1 MLCIRYDALMSWPFD
16 KMQWHLPLSIV
27 RALPLCN
34 TKWPEEWYSETMWA
48 SCTPTTL
55 PQWCSTLLMI
65 LAQISYHSGSQKC
78 WFSYFTHSFCMLAGV
93 PLWSVHKQLPLFSSL
108 LSITTHSWIF
118 FFQCYHPLL
127 SVFLMTGPSVK
138 DAPLSSVLCPLLQTP
153 SFDDVLPCFPAQPC
167 RVTLSLPRLRSGT
180 SHFSKA
186 PRVSGTKI

>member
-16 KMQWHLPLSIV
+16 KMQWQLALSIGK
-27 RALPLCN
+27 ALPLCN

-65 LAQISYHSGSQKC
+65 LAQIGYHSGSQKC
-78 WFSYFTHSFCMLAGV
+78 WFSYFTHSFHMLAGIL
-93 PLWSVHKQLPLFSSL
+93 LWSVHKQLPLLDF
-108 LSITTHSWIF
+108 I

-138 DAPLSSVLCPLLQTP
+138 GAPSSSVLCPLLQTP
-153 SFDDVLPCFPAQPC
+153 PFDDVLPCFLAQPC
-167 RVTLSLPRLRSGT
+167 RVTLSLPRRRSGT

>member
-16 KMQWHLPLSIV
+16 KMQWHLALSIV

-48 SCTPTTL
+48 SCTLTTL

-118 FFQCYHPLL
+118 FF
-127 SVFLMTGPSVK
+127 SV
-138 DAPLSSVLCPLLQTP
+138 LSSVTIGFPYDGTQRERCSFELGPVPPSPDPIIWRRPSLL
-153 SFDDVLPCFPAQPC
+153 
-167 RVTLSLPRLRSGT
+167 SGT
-180 SHFSKA
+180 TMQGHLELS
-186 PRVSGTKI
+186 PP